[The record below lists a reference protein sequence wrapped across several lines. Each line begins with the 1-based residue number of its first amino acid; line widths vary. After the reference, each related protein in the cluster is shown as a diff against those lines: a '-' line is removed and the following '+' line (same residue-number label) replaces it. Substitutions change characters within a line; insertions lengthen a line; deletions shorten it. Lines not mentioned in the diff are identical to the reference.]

1 MTMAGP
7 LPMSLI
13 PDKLPVPERRRIA
26 PQEPLPSAEAKRTP
40 SPPSPKDVTTTEPIT
55 VEQPDEG
62 VIHVVDESPPPP
74 EPKKNDTNDENPEDV
89 VVIEAT
95 TQSDMEQRMTL
106 RQLRDMCS
114 ERGLPTTGKKADLVA
129 RIIEDRERSKG
140 E

>member
-1 MTMAGP
+1 MAAP

-13 PDKLPVPERRRIA
+13 PDNLPVPERRRVGSQD
-26 PQEPLPSAEAKRTP
+26 PPPPPVEATRVP
-40 SPPSPKDVTTTEPIT
+40 
-55 VEQPDEG
+55 
-62 VIHVVDESPPPP
+62 SPPPP
-74 EPKKNDTNDENPEDV
+74 VEEVKTTAEDEKPEEEEEVIRVDESAPTPAADEATDAENSEDV
-89 VVIEAT
+89 MVIEAT

-114 ERGLPTTGKKADLVA
+114 ERNLSTTGKKAELVA